1 MRVPAKTLAASCAV
15 VLCMCIAASCSR
27 KPRVWIYASMYKEV
41 IAEMKPLLEKAMPP
55 GVEIMWF
62 QGGSEN
68 IASKVNAELAAGR
81 TRADIILTSDPFW
94 YFELKEQGMLLPY
107 ECAGAAAVPAYF
119 NDPDRHFSGVRL
131 PVMVMAYNAKLV
143 DEQDAPGSWKDLL
156 GPRYKGKVSMPNPLE
171 SGSAFTAVAMLERAY
186 GWDFFRALRD
196 QDIIVAGGNSSVITR
211 METGERPFG
220 IVLLENVLKAR
231 RKGSPVKPV
240 YPSDGTIP
248 VISPIA
254 IMKDSRRPELA
265 KKICDWFFTEEAQRA
280 IVAGF
285 MYSPVKKM
293 PSPEG
298 GRSFDDLEKELM
310 PWSLEIQRDIF
321 GRRQEIKN
329 TFTELVLR

>member
-1 MRVPAKTLAASCAV
+1 MVP
-15 VLCMCIAASCSR
+15 
-27 KPRVWIYASMYKEV
+27 
-41 IAEMKPLLEKAMPP
+41 
-55 GVEIMWF
+55 
-62 QGGSEN
+62 GGSEN

-94 YFELKEQGMLLPY
+94 YYELKEAGMLLPY
-107 ECAGAAAVPAYF
+107 ECAGAGAVPAYF
-119 NDPDRHFSGVRL
+119 NDPDHYFSGVRL

-143 DEQDAPGSWKDLL
+143 DERDAPQSWKDLL
-156 GPRYKGKVSMPNPLE
+156 GPRFKGKVSMPNPLE

-186 GWDFFRALRD
+186 GWDFFRRLRE

-231 RKGSPVKPV
+231 TKGSPVKPI
-240 YPSDGTIP
+240 YPADGTIP

-265 KKICDWFFTEEAQRA
+265 KKICDWFFTDEAQRA

-293 PSPEG
+293 PAPGG
-298 GRSFDDLEKELM
+298 GRSFAGLERELM

-321 GRRQEIKN
+321 SRRQEIKN
-329 TFTELVLR
+329 TFTEMVLR